1 VSVLFELPREFAA
14 TGVRRAVRAALGA
27 LVPPVDTPGL
37 DPDLARVARLFDLA
51 AQHRQPVGAL
61 RLAYEVDGQAWQAP
75 LPDGVRAS
83 DQWVALPADPSG
95 PPRHVRVRT
104 YTPAHARGPDD
115 DPAAAGAL
123 VYVHGGGFS
132 IGSLRTHDAVCR
144 RLAAGAGVL
153 VQSLEYR
160 LAPEDPF
167 PAGLTDITAAWKVLQ
182 HRWVRRGGD
191 PDRFGIGGD
200 SAGGHAAATVADEAV
215 APTLG
220 VEDVPMPGFC
230 WMVYPGVRMR
240 GAAETMPD
248 VLPEGG
254 LLTGPMVARFTELH
268 VPDPAER
275 DAPALN
281 PADQPDEVLAEHPP
295 TWVQTVGFDPLLAQ
309 GREYAERLAAAGVD
323 VRHDHD
329 PAMAHGY
336 ISMTGVSEGAAAALG
351 RGIAALRQLTA
362 P

>member
-1 VSVLFELPREFAA
+1 MSALLDLPRELAA
-14 TGVRRAVRAALGA
+14 SGARRAVRGVLGA

-37 DPDLARVARLFDLA
+37 DPDLARVARVFDLA
-51 AQHRQPVGAL
+51 AQHRQPVAAL

-75 LPDGVRAS
+75 LPDGVRVS
-83 DQWVALPADPSG
+83 DQWVAVAADPSG
-95 PPRHVRVRT
+95 PPRHVKVRR
-104 YTPAHARGPDD
+104 YTPAHTRGPGD
-115 DPAAAGAL
+115 DPTAAGAL

-160 LAPEDPF
+160 LAPEHPF

-191 PDRFGIGGD
+191 PARFGIGGD

-220 VEDVPMPGFC
+220 VDGVPMPGFC
-230 WMVYPGVRMR
+230 WMVYPGLRTRDATEV
-240 GAAETMPD
+240 MPD
-248 VLPEGG
+248 VLPHGA
-254 LLTGPMVARFTELH
+254 LLSGPMVARFAELH
-268 VPDPAER
+268 APDPAER

-281 PADQPDEVLAEHPP
+281 PGDQPPEVLAQHPP
-295 TWVQTVGFDPLLAQ
+295 TWLQTVGFDPLLAQ
-309 GREYAERLAAAGVD
+309 GREYVERLGAAGVD
-323 VRHDHD
+323 VRHDHA
-329 PAMAHGY
+329 PPMAHGY
-336 ISMTGVSEGAAAALG
+336 ISMTGVSEGAAVALG
-351 RGIAALRQLTA
+351 RGIQALRRLTA
-362 P
+362 